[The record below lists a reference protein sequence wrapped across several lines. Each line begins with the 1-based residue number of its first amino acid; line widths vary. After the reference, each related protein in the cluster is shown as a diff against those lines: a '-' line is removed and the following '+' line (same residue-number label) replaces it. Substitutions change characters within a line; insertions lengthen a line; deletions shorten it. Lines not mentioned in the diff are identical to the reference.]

1 MMVMLLTTMT
11 TTTRAAATTK
21 KDDGNADRESYDNGN
36 AEVHE
41 HGVWQ
46 PVHEDY
52 SSLSGLLRSSVLVSF
67 PVTIAVLAF
76 LRAWRGMLR
85 VSCFRL

>member
-1 MMVMLLTTMT
+1 MVMLLTTMT

-21 KDDGNADRESYDNGN
+21 KDDGNADRESYDDGN

-76 LRAWRGMLR
+76 LRALRGMLR